1 MEKIVM
7 LSELFFWLFMLGLAA
22 VLALTVIWFFVG
34 LMVNFCKIYCAPKK
48 QQNGLYDGE
57 L

>member
-22 VLALTVIWFFVG
+22 VLALTIIWSFVG
-34 LMVNFCKIYCAPKK
+34 LMVNFYKIYFAPKK

>member
-22 VLALTVIWFFVG
+22 VLALTIIWFFVG
-34 LMVNFCKIYCAPKK
+34 LMVNFYKIYCASKK
-48 QQNGLYDGE
+48 QKNGLYDGE

>member
-1 MEKIVM
+1 MGKIVM

-22 VLALTVIWFFVG
+22 VLALTIIWFFFG
-34 LMVNFCKIYCAPKK
+34 LMVNFYKIYCAPKK
-48 QQNGLYDGE
+48 QQNGLYDGK

>member
-22 VLALTVIWFFVG
+22 VLALTIIWFFVG
-34 LMVNFCKIYCAPKK
+34 QMVNFYKIYCAPKK

>member
-22 VLALTVIWFFVG
+22 VLALTIIWFFVG
-34 LMVNFCKIYCAPKK
+34 LMVNFYKIYYVPKK
-48 QQNGLYDGE
+48 RQNGLYDGE